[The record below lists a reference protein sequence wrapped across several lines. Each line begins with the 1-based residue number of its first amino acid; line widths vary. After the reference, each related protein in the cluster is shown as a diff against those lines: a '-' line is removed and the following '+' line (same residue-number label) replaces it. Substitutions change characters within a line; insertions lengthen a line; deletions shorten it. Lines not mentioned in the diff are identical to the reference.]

1 MIDVLKEIKL
11 ALNELNSKPTY
22 TKKVIIDEIYIQN
35 NEVDGKRV
43 YEVYHKDKLKMK
55 VNNIF
60 TNDKDRGYAAKY
72 IYNNLMCEGLV

>member
-1 MIDVLKEIKL
+1 MIDVLKEIRT
-11 ALNELNSKPTY
+11 ALNDLNYKPIYSKKT
-22 TKKVIIDEIYIQN
+22 IIDEIYIQN

>member
-1 MIDVLKEIKL
+1 MIDVLKEIRT
-11 ALNELNSKPTY
+11 ALNDLNYKPIYSKKT
-22 TKKVIIDEIYIQN
+22 IIDEIYIQN
-35 NEVDGKRV
+35 NEIDGKRV

>member
-1 MIDVLKEIKL
+1 MKEIKI

-22 TKKVIIDEIYIQN
+22 TKKVIIDDIYIQN

-60 TNDKDRGYAAKY
+60 STDKDRGYAARY
-72 IYNNLMCEGLV
+72 IYNNLVCEGLV